1 MKVEVIDK
9 IPVGNVKAER
19 KEVKVPIAA
28 TPFLVGSKEAQKE
41 LTEFLADIVQSE
53 ADRKK
58 AEQARN
64 ASEKSRVDAE
74 NTRNENEKVRVSN
87 EVARVLAEDKR
98 KVAEEERVLAEEGR
112 EERMNRTYAYS
123 RVINGSILQFFHD
136 EDKASLYDED
146 PETNKGYLLAE
157 HTIAGEGGG
166 GGSAGGYTVRLVNNM
181 SGRTFYVSKGSP
193 VNLQFTFTSV
203 QSIDDSEEATGER
216 GVLQVLAKKPTDTTF
231 VPVREM
237 YIPSAEMQIL
247 EVSQYLG
254 TGANQI
260 QLKCTGE
267 ITGETTPSLVY
278 TIQVTALSVYAPN
291 FNWATPYKNDIV
303 VPFYIGGNVS
313 KILHVSVKGQYYNET
328 YSEQL
333 GVAVYNETPY
343 NFTIPH
349 PQKGGV
355 FTLEAYVTNSD
366 GSIRIDMNPVQFICV
381 VEGDGGKYMAVNS
394 ISEKAV
400 NWTETT
406 IFNYSIYDKDS
417 TSTNV
422 EFTITKG
429 AEIVSTLKL
438 DAVPTGTKQ
447 TLIAP
452 LEIETLDN
460 TPFSIGVAAGDL
472 IDAIEIP
479 VDNSFSYAPTAGAV
493 FQFSP
498 KRRDNSESNR
508 AVIIN
513 EITGEEVETEM
524 TNMNWSNYGWQSAE
538 DGKVLRLQA
547 GSKLTIGIQPLADM
561 TQHSKGKTI
570 ELDFRC
576 SNVLNYE
583 TPIIAIQDAVA
594 NNNAS
599 LVVYPDMSVL
609 TSQLKFTDK
618 EQENQSTKFEDGVRL
633 RMTIV
638 ILPTAYGNQG
648 FNLARIYINNNCVRE
663 FTFTSDDK
671 FLSTGNLVLGSEDAD
686 LDIYGIRIYNS
697 SLSRGAVETNFINYL
712 ATLAE
717 KQATAT
723 RNDLFNAEGTAI
735 DIDKVKQFC
744 NVVVYE
750 RAAGNTLADI
760 IPSITNQNESL
771 LNVHFFF
778 RDTPEENLVI
788 RNYPVSGQGTSSMK
802 YRFWNL
808 RGKPTNKTVIEYA
821 DGSTSVKSFRWLGL
835 EGIER
840 LTDKINFA
848 SSPQSNKMGS
858 VNSIVAL
865 TNYMGIT
872 ADDNTPLAIIQRPFA
887 RFSLDTNEEGQ
898 KVYTFLGLGTIGP
911 DKGDDGYMGV
921 DEETKPNQLSL
932 EGSDNAPLPTQF
944 RVPWVAS
951 YFRYNADEEA
961 WQYQKNATEW
971 ENCWDANEGD
981 PNNTSAM
988 TEFVAFYN
996 FIYSC
1001 SPRLTYF
1008 EGTADGLNAQA
1019 STLKNVDTEYWL
1031 AGGDVYYYC
1040 PAEGKFIPSDCGSG
1054 AINLFAQLVD
1064 MGYGLTSQDVE
1075 GKSNEELTALFVK
1088 ARCTKFGY
1096 EIGQYCNARSLYFSR
1111 NWSEFMAA
1119 SDNRAKNTYYK
1130 KSRLFVD
1137 GGTWCAWFDDTDTI
1151 GMFTNQGQDRKGY
1164 WVEAGDTYE
1173 DGQPVFNADTS
1184 RLFLLLDAQTETVKN
1199 EMTAMMNAM
1208 VALSGSTKSLVADK
1222 LFDFF
1227 DKYYFAEAQ
1236 EYFPDALYNETTRV
1250 VYEVSKLTPS
1260 YSNDTDPITQAL
1272 GNYYSGWKRWIKK
1285 RIQYM
1290 MSKYSFGDYS
1300 ANGTE
1305 FISVR
1310 ASGTEIKYQIT
1321 PAIWMYPNIASGT
1334 SIVRAGRTPAGETV
1348 EMTID
1353 LGGASD
1359 QQNTIM
1365 GVHYLQSIGR
1375 WYNKRIHGAMTVAG
1389 RMLRELILGNEDAAA
1404 EDWAINISSLELKQT
1419 PSLQLIDLRNI
1430 VSLTGTL
1437 DLAGCSHLRYV
1448 YAQGSSLAAITL
1460 PSGGGLRYLGYPAT
1474 NQRVA
1479 LRNFPLLT
1487 TGNVDVSACA
1497 PGVTAVWIENCE
1509 ALQPVAMLADVLN
1522 AQAAEDGNHALR
1534 NVRVTGF
1541 EEVYDDAAES
1551 TRILD
1556 ALAALT
1562 KEGEYAGLTA
1572 EGVADEVTAPKPILQ
1587 GAVTINVSAY
1597 EDSINALR
1605 NFFGEVFKLTVTGA
1619 SYIRF
1624 ADPEVL
1630 RVLLENITTDD
1641 GIGLTKADVEGVTS
1655 IGTWFQGNTTIK
1667 YFEELE
1673 KFTSI
1678 QSFTSNSNTGAFRNC
1693 TSLERVSLPQNLT
1706 SLKTIGYGNA
1716 FYGCAALNYVKWA
1729 QGVTNIAHSSF
1740 YNCISLTHID
1750 ALDWDKI
1757 VSIEDN
1763 AFYNSALSYEIR
1775 SSSIKNIGDWAFF
1788 NSKISG
1794 DLYLPNL
1801 ESIATRSFKGCTAL
1815 TSVSSL
1821 GKITELGPYINWS
1834 GSGYGV
1840 FSDCSSLKSVVLPE
1854 GLLTIGH
1861 SAFSNCSSLT
1871 SVNLPTSVK
1880 NVETSAFSRA
1890 KNSVVVLNLP
1900 NLEVLGNTVFVSIN
1914 SLKRVESLGKITTLY
1929 GANSHNG
1936 AGSFVDCPNLEFVRL
1951 PSTITTIG
1959 TTGRAFINC
1968 TNLKVLI
1975 CESITPPS
1983 VSATPFAGT
1992 PIASGTGY
2000 IYVPDASVDAYKEAT
2015 NWATYAAQIKSMFYH
2030 LGYIEFASESVAAK
2044 CIELYGS
2051 DGKVTIEQAQAVTT
2065 IENVFGTAISGEFT
2079 ELRHFT
2085 NATTTASSALRA
2097 NKLTSISFPSSI
2109 TSFGWGTCFQCSKL
2123 EVVTI
2128 YATTPPTYGANSFVS
2143 VSENLKIYVPDESVT
2158 AYKEATGWVSFSD
2171 VIFGISEK

>member
-1 MKVEVIDK
+1 MSEVSRYPLTSLDQDWGAHPSDLLPVSGAEVQRFIKEYLQYALDAKSALSRTYGYFRIVGTK
-9 IPVGNVKAER
+9 IQFFANE
-19 KEVKVPIAA
+19 E
-28 TPFLVGSKEAQKE
+28 
-41 LTEFLADIVQSE
+41 
-53 ADRKK
+53 
-58 AEQARN
+58 
-64 ASEKSRVDAE
+64 DAE
-74 NTRNENEKVRVSN
+74 AYDGGDTEKLLR
-87 EVARVLAEDKR
+87 
-98 KVAEEERVLAEEGR
+98 EEELPA
-112 EERMNRTYAYS
+112 T
-123 RVINGSILQFFHD
+123 GSGS
-136 EDKASLYDED
+136 SLYYRL
-146 PETNKGYLLAE
+146 N
-157 HTIAGEGGG
+157 IANGLSGWSFYA
-166 GGSAGGYTVRLVNNM
+166 SAGRPALI
-181 SGRTFYVSKGSP
+181 K
-193 VNLQFTFTSV
+193 FTFTSKV
-203 QSIDDSEEATGER
+203 SQDGGVSYEDTNER
-216 GVLQVLAKKPTDTTF
+216 GVVKISVKKPSDSTYVEAQTL
-231 VPVREM
+231 
-237 YIPSAEMQIL
+237 YIPSNIL
-247 EVSQYLG
+247 QAIDVSSFLGSGSNQVKVEVVG
-254 TGANQI
+254 EDTGQSA
-260 QLKCTGE
+260 LAR
-267 ITGETTPSLVY
+267 VY
-278 TIQVTALSVYAPN
+278 TVTVTSLSLSAST
-291 FNWATPYKNDIV
+291 FDWATPFFGNIT
-303 VPFYIGGNVS
+303 VPFYVSGAIQKTLTISISGDNYTQTYTQALGTIGYTE
-313 KILHVSVKGQYYNET
+313 I
-328 YSEQL
+328 
-333 GVAVYNETPY
+333 PY
-343 NFTIPH
+343 TFTIPH
-349 PQKGGV
+349 PGAGGIY
-355 FTLEAYVTNSD
+355 TIEASVENAD
-366 GSIRIDMNPVQFICV
+366 GSLVVSIPPIQIICV
-381 VEGDGGKYMAVNS
+381 VEGDTGKYIAINNVVEDLSNWVDNS
-394 ISEKAV
+394 VFDYSLYDAGATTTSIVFSIEKSGEV
-400 NWTETT
+400 
-406 IFNYSIYDKDS
+406 I
-417 TSTNV
+417 
-422 EFTITKG
+422 
-429 AEIVSTLKL
+429 STLAL
-438 DAVPTGTKQ
+438 DAVPTGSKQ
-447 TLIAP
+447 HLNLSLKVSTETNDDFFVTITSEGLLEGIA
-452 LEIETLDN
+452 L
-460 TPFSIGVAAGDL
+460 
-472 IDAIEIP
+472 P
-479 VDNSFSYAPTAGAV
+479 VSNEFNYAPTPGAV
-493 FQFSP
+493 FQMVADNRS
-498 KRRDNSESNR
+498 NSESNR

-524 TNMNWSNYGWQSAE
+524 TNMNWSNDGWQSAE

-561 TQHSKGKTI
+561 TQYSKGKTI

-599 LVVYPDMSVL
+599 LMVYPDMSVL

-648 FNLARIYINNNCVRE
+648 FNLARIYVNNNCVRE

-686 LDIYGIRIYNS
+686 LDIYVIDIYNFA
-697 SLSRGAVETNFINYL
+697 LSRGAVETNFINFL

-723 RNDLFNAEGTAI
+723 RNGLFNAEGTAI

-788 RNYPVSGQGTSSMK
+788 RNYPMSGQGTSSMK

-808 RGKPTNKTVIEYA
+808 RGKPTNKTIIEYA

-944 RVPWVAS
+944 RVPWVAH

-961 WQYQKNATEW
+961 WQYQKNTTEW

-988 TEFVAFYN
+988 AEFVTFYN

-1064 MGYGLTSQDVE
+1064 KGYGLTSQDVE

-1184 RLFLLLDAQTETVKN
+1184 RLFLLLDAQIETVKN

-1389 RMLRELILGNEDAAA
+1389 RMLRELILGNEDATA

-1430 VSLTGTL
+1430 VSLAGTL

-1487 TGNVDVSACA
+1487 TDNVDVSACA

-1509 ALQPVAMLADVLN
+1509 ALRPVAMLADVLD

-1541 EEVYDDAAES
+1541 EEVYDDAAEG

-1556 ALAALT
+1556 ALTALT
-1562 KEGEYAGLTA
+1562 EEGEYAGLTA

-1587 GAVTINVSAY
+1587 GSVTINASAY

-1605 NFFGEVFKLTVTGA
+1605 NFFGDVFKLTVTGA

-1630 RVLLENITTDD
+1630 RVLLEKITTDD
-1641 GIGLTKADVEGVTS
+1641 GIGLTKEDVEGVTS
-1655 IGTWFQGNTTIK
+1655 IVKPNNFSWFQKNIEITTFNEFRLFTGITKLEGNTNHAAFRGCVNLAEITLPDTITEIGYMSFYECSALK
-1667 YFEELE
+1667 TKLP
-1673 KFTSI
+1673 TSI
-1678 QSFTSNSNTGAFRNC
+1678 TSVGGRAFMNSG
-1693 TSLERVSLPQNLT
+1693 
-1706 SLKTIGYGNA
+1706 
-1716 FYGCAALNYVKWA
+1716 
-1729 QGVTNIAHSSF
+1729 
-1740 YNCISLTHID
+1740 
-1750 ALDWDKI
+1750 LD
-1757 VSIEDN
+1757 
-1763 AFYNSALSYEIR
+1763 
-1775 SSSIKNIGDWAFF
+1775 
-1788 NSKISG
+1788 G
-1794 DLYLPNL
+1794 DLFLPNL
-1801 ESIATRSFKGCTAL
+1801 TGKIDREGTFQNTKITSIR
-1815 TSVSSL
+1815 SL
-1821 GKITELGPYINWS
+1821 GKITEIGGWSSANLGAFYN
-1834 GSGYGV
+1834 
-1840 FSDCSSLKSVVLPE
+1840 CTLLKCAVLPE
-1854 GLLTIGH
+1854 TLTNIGDV
-1861 SAFSNCSSLT
+1861 SFKNCTSLRECNIPQGVTYIGPQAFNGCTAL
-1871 SVNLPTSVK
+1871 
-1880 NVETSAFSRA
+1880 EIEE
-1890 KNSVVVLNLP
+1890 LNLP
-1900 NLEVLGNTVFVSIN
+1900 NLTSLGQNAFYGVKIKKISD
-1914 SLKRVESLGKITTLY
+1914 LGKITTLPTASSSTQNFGDKSVLEEVVLPSSVTTIPAY
-1929 GANSHNG
+1929 SFSSYSGLSSVNLSNVSTLGMEVFQG
-1936 AGSFVDCPNLEFVRL
+1936 AGITSVSAPNLTSIGRDCFINSKLTHVLSLGNITEFPSSLSGNYGMFRNCPLTSVRLPECLEVISSYSFTGVSSVLSMNLPQSLKKVYSLPKGSWADGLTVSIPNLEDIGTEPLFAELGVRRVENLGSVSILSLDYGNTSVQGAFRSCKLLEFVRL
-1951 PSTITTIG
+1951 PQTITRIG
-1959 TTGRAFINC
+1959 VSTFRGCSSLET
-1968 TNLKVLI
+1968 LI
-1975 CESITPPS
+1975 IESVAPPLLLNE
-1983 VSATPFAGT
+1983 AL
-1992 PIASGTGY
+1992 GY
-2000 IYVPDASVDAYKEAT
+2000 TLSTLTIYVPDASVDEYKAAT
-2015 NWATYAAQIKSMFYH
+2015 NWVTYAAQIE
-2030 LGYIEFASESVAAK
+2030 GY
-2044 CIELYGS
+2044 
-2051 DGKVTIEQAQAVTT
+2051 
-2065 IENVFGTAISGEFT
+2065 T
-2079 ELRHFT
+2079 EVDALP
-2085 NATTTASSALRA
+2085 SSAA
-2097 NKLTSISFPSSI
+2097 EGACYKLGDEFYVYKSDEFV
-2109 TSFGWGTCFQCSKL
+2109 KL
-2123 EVVTI
+2123 
-2128 YATTPPTYGANSFVS
+2128 
-2143 VSENLKIYVPDESVT
+2143 
-2158 AYKEATGWVSFSD
+2158 
-2171 VIFGISEK
+2171 

>member
-41 LTEFLADIVQSE
+41 LTEFLADTVQAE
-53 ADRKK
+53 ADRKE
-58 AEQARN
+58 AEQIRN
-64 ASEKSRVDAE
+64 ASEQSRVAAE
-74 NTRNENEKVRVSN
+74 TTRRENEEIRISD

-98 KVAEEERVLAEEGR
+98 KVAEQERVAAEESR

-123 RVINGSILQFFHD
+123 RVINGSVMQFFHS
-136 EDKASLYDED
+136 EEKASLYDED
-146 PETNKGYLLAE
+146 PELYHDNLLAE
-157 HTIAGEGGG
+157 HPVGGG
-166 GGSAGGYTVRLVNNM
+166 GSGSGGSAGGYTVRLVNNM
-181 SGRTFYVSKGSP
+181 SGRTFYASKGSP

-216 GVLQVLAKKPTDTTF
+216 GVLQVLAKKPTDVTF

-237 YIPSAEMQIL
+237 YIPSGEMQVL

-260 QLKCTGE
+260 QLKCVGE
-267 ITGETTPSLVY
+267 ISGETTPSLVY
-278 TIQVTALSVYAPN
+278 TVQVTALSVSAPN
-291 FNWATPYKNDIV
+291 FNWATPYVKDIV

-313 KILHVSVKGQYYNET
+313 KILHVAVKGRDYDEV
-328 YSEQL
+328 YSEPL

-349 PQKGGV
+349 PRKGGV
-355 FTLEAYVTNSD
+355 FTLEAYVTNAD
-366 GSIRIDMNPVQFICV
+366 ESIRIDMNPVQFICV
-381 VEGDGGKYMAVNS
+381 LEDDGGKYMAVNN

-406 IFNYSIYDKDS
+406 IFNYSIYDRGS
-417 TSTNV
+417 NVTNV
-422 EFTITKG
+422 EFTVAKG
-429 AEIVSTLKL
+429 DEVISTLVL
-438 DAVPTGTKQ
+438 DSVPTGTKQ
-447 TLIAP
+447 TLVAP
-452 LEIETLDN
+452 LEVETLDY
-460 TPFSIGVAAGDL
+460 TPFSIIVDAGDL
-472 IDAIEIP
+472 IEQVEIP

-513 EITGEEVETEM
+513 DITGEEVPTEL
-524 TNMNWSNYGWQSAE
+524 TNMNWSNDGWQSAD

-547 GSKLTIGIQPLADM
+547 GSKLTIGVQPLADM
-561 TQHSKGKTI
+561 SQYSKGKTI

-576 SNVLNYE
+576 ENVLKYD
-583 TPIIAIQDAVA
+583 TPIVTIQDAVE
-594 NNNAS
+594 NNKAS
-599 LVVYPDMSVL
+599 LNVYPDMAVL
-609 TSQLKFTDK
+609 TSQLKYTEN
-618 EQENQSTKFEDGVRL
+618 EQENQSTKIEDGVRL

-638 ILPTAYGNQG
+638 VLPTAYGNQG
-648 FNLARIYINNNCVRE
+648 FNLAKIYINNNCVRE
-663 FTFTSDDK
+663 FTFSNADK
-671 FLSTGNLVLGSEDAD
+671 FLSTGNLILGSEDAD

-697 SLSRGAVETNFINYL
+697 SLSRGAVETNYKNYL

-717 KQATAT
+717 KQAAAL
-723 RNDLFNAEGTAI
+723 RNDLFNAEGTSI

-771 LNVHFFF
+771 LDVHFFF

-808 RGKPTNKTVIEYA
+808 RGKPTSKTVIEYA
-821 DGSTSVKSFRWLGL
+821 DGTTSVKSFRWLGL

-944 RVPWVAS
+944 RVPWVAP

-988 TEFVAFYN
+988 ADFIAFYN

-1008 EGTADGLNAQA
+1008 DGTADALNAQVA
-1019 STLKNVDTEYWL
+1019 TLKNVDTEFWL

-1040 PAEGKFIPSDCGSG
+1040 PAEGKFIPSDCGNGS
-1054 AINLFAQLVD
+1054 INLYAQLVD
-1064 MGYGLTSQDVE
+1064 KGYGLTSQDVE
-1075 GKSNEELTALFVK
+1075 GKSNEELTVLFAA

-1111 NWSEFMAA
+1111 NWTEFMAA

-1137 GGTWCAWFDDTDTI
+1137 GGSWCAWFDDTDTI

-1250 VYEVSKLTPS
+1250 VYEASKLTPS

-1310 ASGTEIKYQIT
+1310 ASGAEIKYQIT

-1334 SIVRAGRTPAGETV
+1334 SIVRAGRTKAGETV

-1365 GVHYLQSIGR
+1365 GVNYLQSIGR
-1375 WYNKRIHGAMTVAG
+1375 WYNKRIHGAMTVTG

-1419 PSLQLIDLRNI
+1419 PSLQVIDLRNI
-1430 VSLTGTL
+1430 ASLAGTL
-1437 DLAGCSHLRYV
+1437 NLGVVRDAVGNVSSLGCTHLRYL
-1448 YAQGSSLAAITL
+1448 YTQGTALAAITL
-1460 PSGGGLRYLGYPAT
+1460 PKGGGLRYVGYPST
-1474 NQRVA
+1474 NQRIE
-1479 LRNFPLLT
+1479 LRSFPLLT
-1487 TGNVDVSACA
+1487 NENIELGDCAPNVSAVFVEECPQVLSVA
-1497 PGVTAVWIENCE
+1497 LLAGLIEAQKE
-1509 ALQPVAMLADVLN
+1509 QETHTLQ
-1522 AQAAEDGNHALR
+1522 
-1534 NVRVTGF
+1534 NVRLTGF
-1541 EEVYDDAAES
+1541 DESYSAEEGGAD
-1551 TRILD
+1551 I
-1556 ALAALT
+1556 LT
-1562 KEGEYAGLTA
+1562 KLSRLTDGTYSGLDQEGIPSDDL
-1572 EGVADEVTAPKPILQ
+1572 PKPILQ
-1587 GAVTINVSAY
+1587 GKLSIDAYAY
-1597 EDSINALR
+1597 EDDVIKLR
-1605 NFFGEVFKLTVTGA
+1605 NFFGQNLDLSVPGTYLK
-1619 SYIRF
+1619 F

-1630 RVLLENITTDD
+1630 RVLMANGVSSDDVGITT
-1641 GIGLTKADVEGVTS
+1641 ADVEKVTS
-1655 IGTWFQGNTTIK
+1655 ISTWFKGNTEITS
-1667 YFEELE
+1667 FDEFE
-1673 KFTSI
+1673 KFI
-1678 QSFTSNSNTGAFRNC
+1678 
-1693 TSLERVSLPQNLT
+1693 
-1706 SLKTIGYGNA
+1706 
-1716 FYGCAALNYVKWA
+1716 
-1729 QGVTNIAHSSF
+1729 GVTTVSVPNDTSAQAPF
-1740 YNCISLTHID
+1740 YNCIGL
-1750 ALDWDKI
+1750 L
-1757 VSIEDN
+1757 SI
-1763 AFYNSALSYEIR
+1763 LLP
-1775 SSSIKNIGDWAFF
+1775 KTLNIIGGHTFAGCT
-1788 NSKISG
+1788 NLQNI
-1794 DLYLPNL
+1794 NL
-1801 ESIATRSFKGCTAL
+1801 EDVEIVYNHAFDGCA
-1815 TSVSSL
+1815 SL
-1821 GKITELGPYINWS
+1821 AIDVNMPK
-1834 GSGYGV
+1834 
-1840 FSDCSSLKSVVLPE
+1840 LK
-1854 GLLTIGH
+1854 
-1861 SAFSNCSSLT
+1861 
-1871 SVNLPTSVK
+1871 
-1880 NVETSAFSRA
+1880 
-1890 KNSVVVLNLP
+1890 
-1900 NLEVLGNTVFVSIN
+1900 VLGNSVSAGSFRN
-1914 SLKRVESLGKITTLY
+1914 SGIKSVSNLGSITTLY
-1929 GANSHNG
+1929 GYATFG
-1936 AGSFVDCPNLEFVRL
+1936 IF
-1951 PSTITTIG
+1951 T
-1959 TTGRAFINC
+1959 NC
-1968 TNLKVLI
+1968 TNLEKVVLPNTLTSI
-1975 CESITPPS
+1975 QGRVFSGCTSLTSVENLHQNITELGTYAFCSVPANLDVVLPNVTSLTTGTFKSSGITRVRLEGLSTMSGNWGGVGTQGNFAGCQNLTTVILGESVTSLGGAEFTNCPALSYFVCQAVTPPTNGEIFQDLNAAP
-1983 VSATPFAGT
+1983 V
-1992 PIASGTGY
+1992 
-2000 IYVPDASVDAYKEAT
+2000 IYVPEISVEDYKTAT
-2015 NWATYAAQIKSMFYH
+2015 NWATYATKIN
-2030 LGYIEFASESVAAK
+2030 GY
-2044 CIELYGS
+2044 
-2051 DGKVTIEQAQAVTT
+2051 
-2065 IENVFGTAISGEFT
+2065 T
-2079 ELRHFT
+2079 ELDT
-2085 NATTTASSALRA
+2085 LPSSAA
-2097 NKLTSISFPSSI
+2097 NGACYKVGDDFYVYQTNEFVKL
-2109 TSFGWGTCFQCSKL
+2109 
-2123 EVVTI
+2123 
-2128 YATTPPTYGANSFVS
+2128 
-2143 VSENLKIYVPDESVT
+2143 
-2158 AYKEATGWVSFSD
+2158 
-2171 VIFGISEK
+2171 

>member
-1 MKVEVIDK
+1 MKVEVIDD
-9 IPVGNVKAER
+9 ITVGTVSAPH

-28 TPFLVGSKEAQKE
+28 VPFLVGSKEAQAG
-41 LTEFLADIVQSE
+41 LNEFLSDTIQSE
-53 ADRKK
+53 AGRKA

-64 ASEKSRVDAE
+64 TSEQSRVAAE
-74 NTRNENEKVRVSN
+74 NIRNEHEEIRIGD

-98 KVAEEERVLAEEGR
+98 KIAEQKRAEADAKRDERLDRAFGY
-112 EERMNRTYAYS
+112 T
-123 RVINGSILQFFHD
+123 RVVNGSTAQFFHD
-136 EDKASLYDED
+136 ENRASLYDED
-146 PETNKGYLLAE
+146 PETYNTYLL
-157 HTIAGEGGG
+157 GELPAYGGSGGG
-166 GGSAGGYTVRLVNNM
+166 SSAGGYTVRLVNNM
-181 SGRTFYVSKGSP
+181 SGRTFYASKGSP

-216 GVLQVLAKKPTDTTF
+216 GVLQVLAKKPTDVTF

-237 YIPSAEMQIL
+237 YIPSGEMQVL

-260 QLKCTGE
+260 QLKCVGE
-267 ITGETTPSLVY
+267 ISGETTPSLVY
-278 TIQVTALSVYAPN
+278 TVQVTALSVSAPN
-291 FNWATPYKNDIV
+291 FNWATPYVKDIV

-313 KILHVSVKGQYYNET
+313 KILHVAVKGQDYDEA
-328 YSEQL
+328 YSEPL

-349 PQKGGV
+349 PRKGGV
-355 FTLEAYVTNSD
+355 FTLEAYVTNAD
-366 GSIRIDMNPVQFICV
+366 ESIRIDMNPVQFICV
-381 VEGDGGKYMAVNS
+381 LEDDGGKYMAVNN
-394 ISEKAV
+394 ISKKAV

-406 IFNYSIYDKDS
+406 IFNYSIYDRGS
-417 TSTNV
+417 NVTNV
-422 EFTITKG
+422 VFTVAKG
-429 AEIVSTLKL
+429 DEVISTLVL
-438 DAVPTGTKQ
+438 DSVPTGTKQ
-447 TLIAP
+447 TLVAP
-452 LEIETLDN
+452 LEVETLDD
-460 TPFSIGVAAGDL
+460 TPFSIIVDAGDL
-472 IDAIEIP
+472 IEQVEIP

-508 AVIIN
+508 GVIIN
-513 EITGEEVETEM
+513 DITGEEVPTEL
-524 TNMNWSNYGWQSAE
+524 TNMNWSNDGWQSAE

-561 TQHSKGKTI
+561 TQYSKGKTI

-576 SNVLNYE
+576 ENVLKYD
-583 TPIIAIQDAVA
+583 TPIVTIQDAVE
-594 NNNAS
+594 NNKTS
-599 LVVYPDMSVL
+599 LNVYPDMAVL
-609 TSQLKFTDK
+609 TSQLQYAAN

-638 ILPTAYGNQG
+638 VLPTAYGNQG
-648 FNLARIYINNNCVRE
+648 FNLAKIYINNNCVRE
-663 FTFTSDDK
+663 FTFSNADK
-671 FLSTGNLVLGSEDAD
+671 FLSTGNLILGSEDAD

-697 SLSRGAVETNFINYL
+697 SLSRGAVETNFKNYL

-717 KQATAT
+717 KQAAAV
-723 RNDLFNAEGTAI
+723 RNDLFNAEGTSI

-771 LNVHFFF
+771 LDVHFFF

-788 RNYPVSGQGTSSMK
+788 RNYPMSGQGTSSMK

-808 RGKPTNKTVIEYA
+808 RGKPTSKTIIEYA

-835 EGIER
+835 ENIER

-944 RVPWVAS
+944 RVPWVAP
-951 YFRYNADEEA
+951 YFRYNADEGA
-961 WQYQKNATEW
+961 WQYKKNATEW

-988 TEFVAFYN
+988 ADFINFYN

-1008 EGTADGLNAQA
+1008 DGTADALNAQVA
-1019 STLKNVDTEYWL
+1019 TLKNVDTEFWL

-1054 AINLFAQLVD
+1054 TINLFAQLVD
-1064 MGYGLTSQDVE
+1064 KGYGLTSQDVE

-1088 ARCTKFGY
+1088 ARCAKFGY

-1111 NWSEFMAA
+1111 NWTEFMAA

-1130 KSRLFVD
+1130 KSRLFAD
-1137 GGTWCAWFDDTDTI
+1137 GGSWCAWFDDTDTI

-1164 WVEAGDTYE
+1164 WVEVGDTYE

-1250 VYEVSKLTPS
+1250 VYEASKLTPS

-1310 ASGTEIKYQIT
+1310 ASGAEIKYQIT

-1334 SIVRAGRTPAGETV
+1334 SIIRAGRTKAGDTV

-1365 GVHYLQSIGR
+1365 GVNHLQSIGR
-1375 WYNKRIHGAMTVAG
+1375 WYNKRIHGTMTVTG
-1389 RMLRELILGNEDAAA
+1389 RMLRELILGNEDATA

-1419 PSLQLIDLRNI
+1419 PSLQVIDLRNI
-1430 VSLTGTL
+1430 ASLAGTL
-1437 DLAGCSHLRYV
+1437 NLGVVRDAAGNVSSLGCTHLRYL
-1448 YAQGSSLAAITL
+1448 YAQGTALAAITL
-1460 PSGGGLRYLGYPAT
+1460 PKGGGLRYVGYPST
-1474 NQRVA
+1474 NQRVE

-1487 TGNVDVSACA
+1487 NENIELGECAPNVSAVFVEECPQVLSVA
-1497 PGVTAVWIENCE
+1497 LLAGVIEAQKGQE
-1509 ALQPVAMLADVLN
+1509 THTLQ
-1522 AQAAEDGNHALR
+1522 
-1534 NVRVTGF
+1534 NVRLTGF
-1541 EEVYDDAAES
+1541 NESYSAEEGGAD
-1551 TRILD
+1551 I
-1556 ALAALT
+1556 LT
-1562 KEGEYAGLTA
+1562 KLSKLTDGTYSGLDQEGIPSDDL
-1572 EGVADEVTAPKPILQ
+1572 PKPILQ
-1587 GAVTINVSAY
+1587 GKLSIDAYAY
-1597 EDSINALR
+1597 EDDVVKLR
-1605 NFFGEVFKLTVTGA
+1605 NYFGQNLDLSVLGA
-1619 SYIRF
+1619 YLYF
-1624 ADPEVL
+1624 ADDAVKEVL
-1630 RVLLENITTDD
+1630 IANGVSSDGVGITT
-1641 GIGLTKADVEGVTS
+1641 ADVAKVAS
-1655 IGTWFQGNTTIK
+1655 IGTWFKGNTSIK
-1667 YFEELE
+1667 YFDEFE
-1673 KFTSI
+1673 KFTGLKANINVHGFFRDCTSLISI
-1678 QSFTSNSNTGAFRNC
+1678 KLPPCNVFKASNTAFYGCTSLESVTIPNEVTEIGSQMFYGCSTLHECVLPQTITSIGEGAFQKCKALSGEVNIPNLIETGGSYLRETSVSSVKLNALNVVREYSFYGC
-1693 TSLERVSLPQNLT
+1693 TSLERVEL
-1706 SLKTIGYGNA
+1706 NA
-1716 FYGCAALNYVKWA
+1716 ATDFRRSCFY
-1729 QGVTNIAHSSF
+1729 
-1740 YNCISLTHID
+1740 
-1750 ALDWDKI
+1750 
-1757 VSIEDN
+1757 
-1763 AFYNSALSYEIR
+1763 
-1775 SSSIKNIGDWAFF
+1775 
-1788 NSKISG
+1788 
-1794 DLYLPNL
+1794 
-1801 ESIATRSFKGCTAL
+1801 
-1815 TSVSSL
+1815 
-1821 GKITELGPYINWS
+1821 
-1834 GSGYGV
+1834 
-1840 FSDCSSLKSVVLPE
+1840 
-1854 GLLTIGH
+1854 
-1861 SAFSNCSSLT
+1861 
-1871 SVNLPTSVK
+1871 
-1880 NVETSAFSRA
+1880 
-1890 KNSVVVLNLP
+1890 
-1900 NLEVLGNTVFVSIN
+1900 
-1914 SLKRVESLGKITTLY
+1914 
-1929 GANSHNG
+1929 
-1936 AGSFVDCPNLEFVRL
+1936 
-1951 PSTITTIG
+1951 
-1959 TTGRAFINC
+1959 NC
-1968 TNLKVLI
+1968 TNLKEMSINWERISKIESEVFKDLKVLPVNLRLPALTGTLGNSAI
-1975 CESITPPS
+1975 RKTNIETVEDLGSITIVDAYAFYSSADLTKVVLPATLTRINAQAFAYCEALKVVVCKAVTPPTLDS
-1983 VSATPFAGT
+1983 QGFMLSRA
-1992 PIASGTGY
+1992 IEK
-2000 IYVPDASVDAYKEAT
+2000 IYVPDASVDAYKAAT
-2015 NWATYAAQIKSMFYH
+2015 NWATYANQIKP
-2030 LGYIEFASESVAAK
+2030 LSE
-2044 CIELYGS
+2044 YNG
-2051 DGKVTIEQAQAVTT
+2051 
-2065 IENVFGTAISGEFT
+2065 
-2079 ELRHFT
+2079 
-2085 NATTTASSALRA
+2085 
-2097 NKLTSISFPSSI
+2097 
-2109 TSFGWGTCFQCSKL
+2109 
-2123 EVVTI
+2123 
-2128 YATTPPTYGANSFVS
+2128 
-2143 VSENLKIYVPDESVT
+2143 
-2158 AYKEATGWVSFSD
+2158 
-2171 VIFGISEK
+2171 

>member
-9 IPVGNVKAER
+9 IPVGNVKEER

-41 LTEFLADIVQSE
+41 LTEFLADTVQSE
-53 ADRKK
+53 VERKK

-64 ASEKSRVDAE
+64 VSERSRVVAE
-74 NTRNENEKVRVSN
+74 SLRNENEKVRVSN
-87 EVARVLAEDKR
+87 EVARVVAEDKR
-98 KVAEEERVLAEEGR
+98 KVAEQERVLAEEGR

-181 SGRTFYVSKGSP
+181 SGRTFYASKGSP

-278 TIQVTALSVYAPN
+278 TIQVTALSVSAPN

-313 KILHVSVKGQYYNET
+313 KVLHVSVKGQDYNKT

-381 VEGDGGKYMAVNS
+381 MEGDGGKYMAVNN

-429 AEIVSTLKL
+429 EEIISTLKL

-452 LEIETLDN
+452 LEIETLDD
-460 TPFSIGVAAGDL
+460 TPFSIGVDAGDL

-524 TNMNWSNYGWQSAE
+524 TNMNWSNDGWQSAE

-561 TQHSKGKTI
+561 TQYSKGKTI

-583 TPIIAIQDAVA
+583 TSIIAIQDAVA

-599 LVVYPDMSVL
+599 LMVYPDMSVL

-648 FNLARIYINNNCVRE
+648 FNLARIYVNNNCARE

-671 FLSTGNLVLGSEDAD
+671 FISSGNLVLGSEDAD

-712 ATLAE
+712 STLAE

-808 RGKPTNKTVIEYA
+808 RGKPTNKTIIEYA

-944 RVPWVAS
+944 RVPWVAP

-988 TEFVAFYN
+988 AEFVTFYN

-1064 MGYGLTSQDVE
+1064 KGYGLTSQDVE

-1184 RLFLLLDAQTETVKN
+1184 RLFLLLDAQIETVKN

-1389 RMLRELILGNEDAAA
+1389 RMLRELILGNEDATA

-1430 VSLTGTL
+1430 VSLAGTL

-1487 TGNVDVSACA
+1487 TANVDVSACA

-1509 ALQPVAMLADVLN
+1509 ALRPVAMLADVLD

-1541 EEVYDDAAES
+1541 EEVYDDAAEG

-1556 ALAALT
+1556 ALTALT
-1562 KEGEYAGLTA
+1562 EAGEYAGLTA

-1587 GAVTINVSAY
+1587 GSVTINASAY

-1605 NFFGEVFKLTVTGA
+1605 NFFGDVFKLTVTGA

-1630 RVLLENITTDD
+1630 RVLLEKITTDD

-1655 IGTWFQGNTTIK
+1655 IGSYFRSNTSITSFDELRYFTGITSFPTNQTGQQVGFSGCSSLRSIIFPQTFTLIGDANRNYGSGFTAFNKCTSLVNVGMPEALYYIGSDTFYGCSALPKIDLSNVTYIGGEAFAMCTSLADVVSFDKVVTLGGSAFSNCSALAIDVNLPNLSNEAIGSNTFYNSGIVRISNLGSTTTIASGQNGLYSDYGAFYQCTSLK
-1667 YFEELE
+1667 YANLE
-1673 KFTSI
+1673 NITSI
-1678 QSFTSNSNTGAFRNC
+1678 GSYAFKNCSALEEVVLSESLTTLGGAAFYNC
-1693 TSLERVSLPQNLT
+1693 TSLEIPDLALPNLT
-1706 SLKTIGYGNA
+1706 SLDSNA
-1716 FYGCAALNYVKWA
+1716 FYGVKIKKISDLGKITILPSASSSSQNFGDKSVLEEVVLPETLTSIASYSFAGYSALTKCHIPD
-1729 QGVTNIAHSSF
+1729 GVTTIGGYAFKGCTSLVDIILPPSITTIGDGQAF
-1740 YNCISLTHID
+1740 YNCS
-1750 ALDWDKI
+1750 
-1757 VSIEDN
+1757 
-1763 AFYNSALSYEIR
+1763 SADFG
-1775 SSSIKNIGDWAFF
+1775 K
-1788 NSKISG
+1788 

-1801 ESIATRSFKGCTAL
+1801 TTINFGAFAYTLIERVLDLGSVTTLGAYYTTDGWGTFGPCEKLTFVCLPETL
-1815 TSVSSL
+1815 TSISRRVFYGSTSL
-1821 GKITELGPYINWS
+1821 EVI
-1834 GSGYGV
+1834 V
-1840 FSDCSSLKSVVLPE
+1840 CKSTTPPTLDAE
-1854 GLLTIGH
+1854 
-1861 SAFSNCSSLT
+1861 AFSKT
-1871 SVNLPTSVK
+1871 
-1880 NVETSAFSRA
+1880 
-1890 KNSVVVLNLP
+1890 NS
-1900 NLEVLGNTVFVSIN
+1900 TFVF
-1914 SLKRVESLGKITTLY
+1914 
-1929 GANSHNG
+1929 
-1936 AGSFVDCPNLEFVRL
+1936 
-1951 PSTITTIG
+1951 
-1959 TTGRAFINC
+1959 
-1968 TNLKVLI
+1968 
-1975 CESITPPS
+1975 
-1983 VSATPFAGT
+1983 
-1992 PIASGTGY
+1992 
-2000 IYVPDASVDAYKEAT
+2000 YVPDASVSTYQSAT
-2015 NWATYAAQIKSMFYH
+2015 NWATYSSRIK
-2030 LGYIEFASESVAAK
+2030 A
-2044 CIELYGS
+2044 
-2051 DGKVTIEQAQAVTT
+2051 
-2065 IENVFGTAISGEFT
+2065 
-2079 ELRHFT
+2079 
-2085 NATTTASSALRA
+2085 
-2097 NKLTSISFPSSI
+2097 
-2109 TSFGWGTCFQCSKL
+2109 
-2123 EVVTI
+2123 
-2128 YATTPPTYGANSFVS
+2128 
-2143 VSENLKIYVPDESVT
+2143 VSELPTDNPTLYEEIKDYI
-2158 AYKEATGWVSFSD
+2158 
-2171 VIFGISEK
+2171 